1 MLLDFSAEA
10 VSVRAAPDAA
20 PVVLSRAWLS
30 FRTAPHLEWFANPF
44 GKLSCSA

>member
-1 MLLDFSAEA
+1 
-10 VSVRAAPDAA
+10 
-20 PVVLSRAWLS
+20 VVLFRAGHS